1 MVPVRLKGETAMT
14 KKTAKAETQTAE
26 KNKLIGRLS
35 YLPYGA
41 RGYGTSIGP
50 VFSTSNPDCEQVVV
64 ESIPLDLIR
73 DIHRGQVGAFFIWE
87 RKEKEEAGA

>member
-1 MVPVRLKGETAMT
+1 MT
-14 KKTAKAETQTAE
+14 KKTERTETQTTE
-26 KNKLIGRLS
+26 KSKLIGRLS

-50 VFSTSNPDCEQVVV
+50 VFSTSNPACEQVVV

-73 DIHRGQVGAFFIWE
+73 DIQRGQVGSFFIWE
-87 RKEKEEAGA
+87 RKEEAGA